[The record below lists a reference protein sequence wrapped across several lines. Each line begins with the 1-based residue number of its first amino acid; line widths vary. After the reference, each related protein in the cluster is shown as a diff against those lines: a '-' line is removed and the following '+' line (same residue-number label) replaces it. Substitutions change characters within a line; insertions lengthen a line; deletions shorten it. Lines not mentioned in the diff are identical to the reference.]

1 MVKQLLKTTFVTSK
15 ANISREYLSWMQ
27 MTRYVYDNTKLGNC
41 EQMEMVASITM
52 QLCPSL
58 TDMTTVTASAHYS
71 YGPKQT
77 KQHHGP
83 CPTVHVIPGTKTV

>member
-15 ANISREYLSWMQ
+15 ANLSREYLSWMQ

-41 EQMEMVASITM
+41 EQMEIVAS
-52 QLCPSL
+52 SL
-58 TDMTTVTASAHYS
+58 TDMTTVTASALYS

-83 CPTVHVIPGTKTV
+83 CPTVHVILGTKTV

>member
-15 ANISREYLSWMQ
+15 ANLSREYLSWMQ

-41 EQMEMVASITM
+41 EQMEMVAS
-52 QLCPSL
+52 SL
-58 TDMTTVTASAHYS
+58 TDMTTVTASALYS